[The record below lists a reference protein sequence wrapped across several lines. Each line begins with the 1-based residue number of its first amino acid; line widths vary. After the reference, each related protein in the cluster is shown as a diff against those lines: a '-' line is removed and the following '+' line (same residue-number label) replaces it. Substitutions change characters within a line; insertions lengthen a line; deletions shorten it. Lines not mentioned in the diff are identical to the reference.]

1 VTRFCFFTSHLAAI
15 SNLVPKGR
23 DEDGLAFTMSWLR
36 HHDRY
41 ANGYLADPDKPY
53 WPTDAHARAGRL
65 EHWKTE

>member
-1 VTRFCFFTSHLAAI
+1 
-15 SNLVPKGR
+15 
-23 DEDGLAFTMSWLR
+23 MSWLH

-53 WPTDAHARAGRL
+53 WPADAHARAGRL